1 SMQHPSPHPVRNDER
16 APVDADIGPLPPAF
30 EPLTGSWM
38 EWMER
43 FPLVPRAQLP
53 LTGVAPYLMFARVV
67 PGIALGGWVGWRLGV
82 AGIPAVVS
90 EVSTLL
96 VILGWM
102 LFVMSPYMADRRV
115 RHPEFF
121 GAVLGGGA
129 PDAEAHP
136 ILRAGTLGRNEDA
149 VLQFAARLK
158 ALSGE
163 QSSDVL
169 YPERSLRQGWVA
181 DARRSRAYRR
191 AKRALQAVDA
201 SGDARAE
208 LGTLLKAEFRHVGGT
223 TDLYAPS
230 IAYTAAL
237 AILLRDAIS
246 PADFRS
252 LYAPFEQ
259 VIPPR
264 DLAVKR

>member
-1 SMQHPSPHPVRNDER
+1 MSNDDHAALPELPAGEDGAAEPRVNAARLALLLSLILPALVLGVWLYSLVHPTAGTRSEQV
-16 APVDADIGPLPPAF
+16 AWLLFGV
-30 EPLTGSWM
+30 
-38 EWMER
+38 
-43 FPLVPRAQLP
+43 PLVIAFGVFLVELEKRRA
-53 LTGVAPYLMFARVV
+53 
-67 PGIALGGWVGWRLGV
+67 
-82 AGIPAVVS
+82 
-90 EVSTLL
+90 
-96 VILGWM
+96 
-102 LFVMSPYMADRRV
+102 RV
-115 RHPEFF
+115 RHAEFF

-136 ILRAGTLGRNEDA
+136 ILLAGTLGRNEGA

-163 QSSDVL
+163 QWSDVL
-169 YPERSLRQGWVA
+169 YPVRSLRQGWMA

-201 SGDARAE
+201 SGDARTA
-208 LGTLLKAEFRHVGGT
+208 LGTLLKAEFRHVSET
-223 TDLYAPS
+223 TDQYAPS

-237 AILLRDAIS
+237 AILVRDAIL

-259 VIPPR
+259 AIPPR
-264 DLAVKR
+264 ELAVKHDES